1 MGCAEG
7 IVWPSLP
14 AEADLGL
21 DRRLKSTRV
30 EEAPEPSVQRMLH
43 VEKGE
48 AEDARRCAEG
58 ARRRSRSRSH
68 SLTRIMREID
78 ESKPEEDPVDGDDEA
93 AGMVETYRV
102 AVASGQSKEEAVATV
117 EVVFETNEG
126 EIKRV
131 LRSYL
136 RRPAAQKSPEAS
148 KACIQILN
156 HYGKAPSVEE
166 PADVRPPPGLG
177 GGKLFV
183 RKSSE
188 GGLVKPLIAKE
199 PGNPLLQG
207 DQLVAQLFRG
217 SEASRLGDGTV
228 RAGALGDEA
237 EMGARMVH
245 VLEGIRKATEGDK
258 KGTPGSRSAIGAEEA
273 LDVYLARGCNT
284 LRVEVIPGC
293 RWKGAIRW
301 SEEGMRALQGVD
313 AEYRMA
319 LPDHQCSCLWVGRNG
334 PWREGPFEYG
344 TMVPGRGPRSNG
356 YAQRFRQL
364 RHAQGRQD
372 RTQAATPDPLCHLV
386 EAGPE

>member
-14 AEADLGL
+14 AEGELGL

-30 EEAPEPSVQRMLH
+30 EEAQEPSVQRMA

-58 ARRRSRSRSH
+58 ARRRSRSRSRSH

-136 RRPAAQKSPEAS
+136 RRPAAQKSAEAS
-148 KACIQILN
+148 EACIQILN
-156 HYGKAPSVEE
+156 HYGKAQSVEE

-207 DQLVAQLFRG
+207 DQSVAQLTG

-245 VLEGIRKATEGDK
+245 VLEGIRKA
-258 KGTPGSRSAIGAEEA
+258 S
-273 LDVYLARGCNT
+273 YL
-284 LRVEVIPGC
+284 
-293 RWKGAIRW
+293 
-301 SEEGMRALQGVD
+301 
-313 AEYRMA
+313 MA
-319 LPDHQCSCLWVGRNG
+319 
-334 PWREGPFEYG
+334 
-344 TMVPGRGPRSNG
+344 
-356 YAQRFRQL
+356 
-364 RHAQGRQD
+364 
-372 RTQAATPDPLCHLV
+372 
-386 EAGPE
+386 